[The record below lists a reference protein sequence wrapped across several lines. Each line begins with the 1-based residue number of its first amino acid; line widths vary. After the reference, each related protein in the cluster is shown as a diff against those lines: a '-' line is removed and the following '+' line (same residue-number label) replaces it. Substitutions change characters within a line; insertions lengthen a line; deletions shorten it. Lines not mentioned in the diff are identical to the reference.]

1 MSKAF
6 TSEET
11 PDEAPVLRAPPQ
23 LEPGEVRYITP
34 EGHAALVESLA
45 ALKQQRAANQAL
57 PESQRE
63 ASAADLEQRIALL
76 EATLKILTVRSP
88 DDAPDG
94 RVAFGTWV
102 KVEDDS
108 GQEITWRIVGPDEA
122 DARQGLV
129 SVNAPVARALL
140 GREVG
145 DTVEVQRPGG
155 STELTLIEV
164 RKSS

>member
-1 MSKAF
+1 
-6 TSEET
+6 
-11 PDEAPVLRAPPQ
+11 
-23 LEPGEVRYITP
+23 
-34 EGHAALVESLA
+34 
-45 ALKQQRAANQAL
+45 
-57 PESQRE
+57 
-63 ASAADLEQRIALL
+63 
-76 EATLKILTVRSP
+76 
-88 DDAPDG
+88 DAPDG

-108 GQEITWRIVGPDEA
+108 GQEITCRIVGPDEA
-122 DARQGLV
+122 DARKGLV

-155 STELTLIEV
+155 SKELTLIEV